1 MPIKW
6 MGQLKFSSLHCS
18 IFLVNLFWLI
28 TIECFYIIVFTVIN
42 LIVIHYQLQLIS
54 NKRLPGTTRYSWSL
68 AWIYLSWIWL
78 IYTKIKILAVHK
90 KFSNLSKHNFKDLN
104 WKKFYWICR
113 SIFIDHC
120 KWNCWEG
127 KAMKD
132 KVFQNLA

>member
-6 MGQLKFSSLHCS
+6 MGQLKFSRVHCS
-18 IFLVNLFWLI
+18 IFLVNSFWLI
-28 TIECFYIIVFTVIN
+28 TIKYFNVIIFTEIKP
-42 LIVIHYQLQLIS
+42 IVNYYQF
-54 NKRLPGTTRYSWSL
+54 RGPGITRYSWTL
-68 AWIYLSWIWL
+68 AWIYLSWIWFV
-78 IYTKIKILAVHK
+78 YTKINILAVHK

-120 KWNCWEG
+120 KWNCREG
-127 KAMKD
+127 KAMKN